1 MYIID
6 ICPAFYCNV
15 YCEKKDKGLEIAM
28 KKYDQIRRKLL
39 DRRDEIKGRLN
50 KVDQD
55 ILHTDGAPD
64 PDSGEQA
71 VEREND
77 DVLEALGGLA
87 RSELEKINAALE
99 RIEQNEYGKCTLC
112 KKAIAAERL
121 KAIPFAD
128 RCINCADKDIDDED
142 DID

>member
-1 MYIID
+1 MFS
-6 ICPAFYCNV
+6 AFNCETY
-15 YCEKKDKGLEIAM
+15 YEKKDRGLEVTM
-28 KKYDQIRRKLL
+28 KKYDQIRRKLM
-39 DRRDEIKGRLN
+39 DRRDEIKGRLD

-55 ILHTDGAPD
+55 ILHTDGAPN

-71 VEREND
+71 IEREND

-87 RSELEKINAALE
+87 RAELEKIDTALE
-99 RIEQNEYGKCTLC
+99 RIERNEYGNCTLC

-128 RCINCADKDIDDED
+128 RCINCADKDVDED
-142 DID
+142 VD

>member
-1 MYIID
+1 MFS
-6 ICPAFYCNV
+6 AFNCKIND
-15 YCEKKDKGLEIAM
+15 EKKDKGLEATM
-28 KKYDQIRRKLL
+28 KKYDQIRRKLI

-55 ILHTDGAPD
+55 ILHTNGAPD

-71 VEREND
+71 LEREGD

-87 RSELEKINAALE
+87 RSELEKINTALE
-99 RIEQNEYGKCTLC
+99 RIERGEYGNCTLC

-121 KAIPFAD
+121 KAIPYAD
-128 RCINCADKDIDDED
+128 RCIDCADKDIDELD
-142 DID
+142 

>member
-1 MYIID
+1 
-6 ICPAFYCNV
+6 
-15 YCEKKDKGLEIAM
+15 M

-39 DRRDEIKGRLN
+39 DRRDEIKGRLD

-55 ILHTDGAPD
+55 ILHTNGAPD

-99 RIEQNEYGKCTLC
+99 HIERNEYGICTLC
-112 KKAIAAERL
+112 KKDISTERL
-121 KAIPFAD
+121 KAIPYAD
-128 RCINCADKDIDDED
+128 RCITCADKDIDD
-142 DID
+142 ID

>member
-1 MYIID
+1 MFSALSGNAYYENI
-6 ICPAFYCNV
+6 N
-15 YCEKKDKGLEIAM
+15 KGLEVTM
-28 KKYDQIRRKLL
+28 RKCDQIRRKLI

-55 ILHTDGAPD
+55 ILHTDGAPS

-87 RSELEKINAALE
+87 RSELEKINSALE
-99 RIEQNEYGKCTLC
+99 RIERNEYGKCTLC

-121 KAIPFAD
+121 KAIPFAE
-128 RCINCADKDIDDED
+128 RCINCADKDIDDMD
-142 DID
+142 DEN

>member
-1 MYIID
+1 
-6 ICPAFYCNV
+6 
-15 YCEKKDKGLEIAM
+15 M
-28 KKYDQIRRKLL
+28 KKYDQIRRKLI

-55 ILHTDGAPD
+55 ILHTNGAPD

-71 VEREND
+71 LEREND

-87 RSELEKINAALE
+87 RSELEKIDAALE
-99 RIEQNEYGKCTLC
+99 RIERNEYGICTLC
-112 KKAIAAERL
+112 KKNISPERL

-128 RCINCADKDIDDED
+128 RCIDCADKDVDDMD
-142 DID
+142 